1 MALYTGEA
9 LDNLS
14 KSELIGISM
23 LLQNRFKRKNYIK
36 EEIRNLNQKF
46 SQLQSE
52 TIADKQV
59 NTLLAKKLLETKL
72 FLFII
77 TLNCFYSKLI

>member
-14 KSELIGISM
+14 KSELIGLSM

-59 NTLLAKKLLETKL
+59 NTLLAKKLLETEL

>member
-59 NTLLAKKLLETKL
+59 NTLLAKKLLETEL

>member
-46 SQLQSE
+46 SQVQSE

-59 NTLLAKKLLETKL
+59 NTLLAKKLLETEL

>member
-14 KSELIGISM
+14 KSELIGVSM

-36 EEIRNLNQKF
+36 EEIRNLN
-46 SQLQSE
+46 
-52 TIADKQV
+52 
-59 NTLLAKKLLETKL
+59 
-72 FLFII
+72 
-77 TLNCFYSKLI
+77 

>member
-23 LLQNRFKRKNYIK
+23 LLQNKFKRKNYIK

-59 NTLLAKKLLETKL
+59 NTLLAKKLLETEL